1 MQVTRKTL
9 YALRA
14 TYELARRSAAGPV
27 KAAEIAR
34 VQAIPAR
41 FLETILHELRQAGF
55 VTSTRGARGGYQL
68 AREPGALSVGEV
80 IAFIQG
86 PPSGPAPDDN
96 DEGAP
101 HSSDFVFEPLWQQV
115 GEAVAGVVDATSIQD
130 LLDWEADRAA
140 DEQPVNYV
148 I

>member
-14 TYELARRSAAGPV
+14 TYELARRCTDGPV

-34 VQAIPAR
+34 VQGIPAR

-55 VTSTRGARGGYQL
+55 VASTRGARGGYQL
-68 AREPGALSVGEV
+68 AREPEALTVGEV

-86 PPSGPAPDDN
+86 PPSGPAPDDSG
-96 DEGAP
+96 DGAP
-101 HSSDFVFEPLWQQV
+101 HPSDLVFEPLWRQV
-115 GEAVAGVVDATSIQD
+115 GEAVAGVVDATSIRD
-130 LLDWEADRAA
+130 LLDWEAERAD
-140 DEQPVNYV
+140 DEQPINYV